1 MSKSFDTF
9 VHNIKKTLEFCELRD
24 FESMTGHQND
34 DEWKSFSSHR
44 YADKINYDN
53 RFVIT
58 RQANPY
64 YFKCLDYLIGQLDKP
79 FSETFYNKLFHE
91 FLEEQKRNNF
101 QLTDSCKKFIDKI
114 HSIREPEYKF
124 LIPISRSQHW
134 KNLNFGKIKIVLLT
148 EEVLKEE
155 FNPSDSRIANCE
167 DLIKTNGTNIF
178 SIVTVNAVD
187 ETTAKEIAEGMTER
201 YIYSRKLLDPFTF
214 MRLRKNDLHL
224 INESILMRKDDMFSC
239 DHSNHD
245 IPIGKSQSKQ
255 YYEKLKPYEEKLN
268 KFLFNPTTDLHK
280 KILDALYWF
289 GEVDHYKDS
298 NIRKFLSRINGME
311 IILLNNYTCRK
322 KFKKFGIN
330 ASLFLYKDDT
340 HGVFYEKNYLKRSTI
355 THKTLESVSDQ
366 EVLDQMYDLGEILL
380 ALIDLST
387 KYSDL
392 EGLLKQEFNIINTN
406 TP

>member
-24 FESMTGHQND
+24 LESMTGHQND
-34 DEWKSFSSHR
+34 DEWKSIYSYR
-44 YADKINYDN
+44 YTDKINYDN

-64 YFKCLDYLIGQLDKP
+64 YFKCSDYLIEQLDKP

-124 LIPISRSQHW
+124 LIPISRSQYW

-255 YYEKLKPYEEKLN
+255 YYEKLKPYEEN
-268 KFLFNPTTDLHK
+268 
-280 KILDALYWF
+280 
-289 GEVDHYKDS
+289 
-298 NIRKFLSRINGME
+298 
-311 IILLNNYTCRK
+311 
-322 KFKKFGIN
+322 
-330 ASLFLYKDDT
+330 
-340 HGVFYEKNYLKRSTI
+340 
-355 THKTLESVSDQ
+355 
-366 EVLDQMYDLGEILL
+366 
-380 ALIDLST
+380 
-387 KYSDL
+387 
-392 EGLLKQEFNIINTN
+392 
-406 TP
+406 